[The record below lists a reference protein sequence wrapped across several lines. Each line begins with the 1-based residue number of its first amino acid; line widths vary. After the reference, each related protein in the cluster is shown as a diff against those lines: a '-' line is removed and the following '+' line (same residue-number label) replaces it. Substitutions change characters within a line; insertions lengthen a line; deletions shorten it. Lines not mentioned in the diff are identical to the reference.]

1 MSQNV
6 ENKNKNGKAEQR
18 GLSPGSPLDWVLD
31 NKNDY
36 FTKLLVNGQDKKL
49 PEKIVEMVS
58 SYETDENAE
67 CIKLLL

>member
-6 ENKNKNGKAEQR
+6 ENKNTNGKAEQR
-18 GLSPGSPLDWVLD
+18 SLSPGSPLDWVLD

-49 PEKIVEMVS
+49 PEKIVEMVTD
-58 SYETDENAE
+58 YETDENAE